1 MHDFFQTLGGE
12 VWGKWIRIY
21 AHGSREHVVDVCEN
35 LSFKSHILEKLIVL
49 SFWADL
55 KFAILKA
62 S

>member
-49 SFWADL
+49 SF
-55 KFAILKA
+55 
-62 S
+62 